1 MIKDVQLYNDD
12 CLWIMD
18 SIPDHS
24 IDLILCDLPYG
35 TTQNKWD
42 IMLPLEKL
50 WEQYMRISKGAIVLH
65 AAQPFTSLLVS
76 SNLKYFKYDWIWEK
90 TKATGHLNAKKQP
103 LRNKEDILVFYKKQP
118 TYNPQMTQ
126 GEPYKNKAG
135 KDHSSQ
141 SSMTGSYGKYSNY
154 RPDNEGTRYPKQILK
169 FNVVQRG
176 TLHPTEKP
184 VALLEYLI
192 KTYTNPGD
200 LVLDNCMGSGSTG
213 EAALRTG
220 RKFIGI
226 EKDKDFFDIASN
238 RILNLIDH

>member
-12 CLWIMD
+12 CLFVMD
-18 SIPDHS
+18 TIPDNS

-42 IMLPLEKL
+42 IMLPLDEL
-50 WEQYMRISKGAIVLH
+50 WKQYMRISKGAIVLH

-76 SNLKYFKYDWIWEK
+76 SNLKHFKYDWIWEK

-135 KDHSSQ
+135 KDHDSQ

-200 LVLDNCMGSGSTG
+200 LILDNCMGSGSTG
-213 EAALRTG
+213 EAALKTG

-238 RILNLIDH
+238 RILNLINH

>member
-76 SNLKYFKYDWIWEK
+76 SNLKHFKYDWIWEK

-238 RILNLIDH
+238 RILNLINH

>member
-238 RILNLIDH
+238 RILNLINH

>member
-1 MIKDVQLYNDD
+1 MQ
-12 CLWIMD
+12 
-18 SIPDHS
+18 
-24 IDLILCDLPYG
+24 
-35 TTQNKWD
+35 
-42 IMLPLEKL
+42 
-50 WEQYMRISKGAIVLH
+50 
-65 AAQPFTSLLVS
+65 
-76 SNLKYFKYDWIWEK
+76 
-90 TKATGHLNAKKQP
+90 KKQP

-226 EKDKDFFDIASN
+226 EKDKDFF
-238 RILNLIDH
+238 

>member
-76 SNLKYFKYDWIWEK
+76 SNLKHFKYDWIWEK

-135 KDHSSQ
+135 KDHNSQ

>member
-76 SNLKYFKYDWIWEK
+76 SNLKHFKYDWIWEK